1 VSGEPPAEP
10 DALLA
15 EFLAAADEE
24 ASRPALARLL
34 EEVARPLLGRVLSRQ
49 LGGRNS
55 GIEPADVE
63 DLLSATLLKL
73 HLHLI
78 AVRSGDHAPP
88 ASFADYV
95 AVAGFNA
102 VSGFFMARQPERTRL
117 RDRVRYVLRREE
129 RLASWSGADR
139 DTVCGLARH
148 RGRPAAERPE
158 RLDGIVAAAVT
169 REGAGWGRF
178 PALVSRILVELAAP
192 CRLEELV
199 DALATTLGVDERPAG
214 LTPVRDATGPK
225 TKARPL
231 AAVGRTALE
240 RIEATEKVGLL
251 WEEIRELPENQR
263 FALLVNLRGEGDE
276 APLEQFLLSGVV
288 GAGELAGALGLT
300 PPELAALL
308 PTLPRDDAWI
318 AERLGLTR
326 QQVIN
331 LRKSARLRLARRLRD
346 SFDRLG

>member
-1 VSGEPPAEP
+1 MSGEPPAEP
-10 DALLA
+10 DILLA
-15 EFLAAADEE
+15 EFLAAPDEE

-34 EEVARPLLGRVLSRQ
+34 DEVARPLLGRVLSRQ
-49 LGGRNS
+49 LGGRNA

-63 DLLSATLLKL
+63 DLLAATLLKL
-73 HLHLI
+73 HLHLL
-78 AVRSGDHAPP
+78 AVRHGDHAPP

-117 RDRVRYVLRREE
+117 RDRVRYVVRREE

-139 DTVCGLARH
+139 ETVCGLARY
-148 RGRPAAERPE
+148 RGRPAVDQPE
-158 RLDGIVAAAVT
+158 RLAGIVAEAVA

-178 PALVSRILVELAAP
+178 PALVSRILRELAAP
-192 CRLEELV
+192 CRLEEVV
-199 DALATTLGVDERPAG
+199 DALATTLGIDERPAV
-214 LTPVRDATGPK
+214 LAPARDGAGPEAR
-225 TKARPL
+225 ARPL
-231 AAVGRTALE
+231 AAAGRSALE
-240 RIEATEKVGLL
+240 RIEATEKVATL

-276 APLEQFLLSGVV
+276 APLEQFLLTGVV

-308 PTLPRDDAWI
+308 PSLPRDDAWI
-318 AERLGLTR
+318 AGRLGLTR
-326 QQVIN
+326 QQVVN
-331 LRKSARLRLARRLRD
+331 LRKSARLRLVRRLRGTLD
-346 SFDRLG
+346 GLG